1 MQEAWVR
8 SLGWEDTLEDI
19 MTKHSSVLFPE
30 NPKDR
35 EPWWALWS
43 TGSQRVGQ
51 DWATKHSVI
60 FTSVIIFFIFDWFFF
75 FLFFFCYCWNYHCVP
90 LFFYWV
96 QWVFSLQLISTLYQ
110 INYLPLFH
118 RWLWAVVLEKSL
130 ESPLDY
136 KEIKPANSK
145 GNKSWMFIRM
155 TDVKATILW
164 PPDAKS
170 WHVREDPDAL

>member
-75 FLFFFCYCWNYHCVP
+75 FLFFLAHLCKIFIHFPTGRLKSFACQLLLFGASLLSLVFCLSTGGTSQFLIC
-90 LFFYWV
+90 
-96 QWVFSLQLISTLYQ
+96 QW
-110 INYLPLFH
+110 
-118 RWLWAVVLEKSL
+118 
-130 ESPLDY
+130 SPLHCKCSSHITFIDFRN
-136 KEIKPANSK
+136 PAVFCKDFQFSCYNRFPSF
-145 GNKSWMFIRM
+145 WI
-155 TDVKATILW
+155 VL
-164 PPDAKS
+164 
-170 WHVREDPDAL
+170 